1 MLKFNTLSFGYFQCH
16 ELHPRFK
23 RGLGDDIKDVRVA
36 KASGARKA
44 ALRERGCCVS
54 LYRETRCVHWG
65 HRVRPNKRHGRV
77 PVSFCVLPARKL
89 GDVKHAQKK
98 RTHEETS

>member
-1 MLKFNTLSFGYFQCH
+1 MAAFALAL
-16 ELHPRFK
+16 
-23 RGLGDDIKDVRVA
+23 RGLGDDTKDVLVA
-36 KASGARKA
+36 KASGASKA

-54 LYRETRCVHWG
+54 LIAKRDASHWG
-65 HRVRPNKRHGRV
+65 HRVRPNPRHGHV

-89 GDVKHAQKK
+89 GDVKDAPKK